1 MVMNRRAVLKTLAAV
16 PAVSLL
22 PGLSGCDG
30 GSYVNLLLHGLFMM
44 EFNDNKLIIATP
56 KVDGHIFKMRK
67 HGQARAEAKDL
78 PEFITM
84 LGVVKEGSQDKFKP
98 ENLTFPVSDLK
109 RDYAIDYQ
117 NPSKHRC
124 TMVLPLPYD
133 ILGLR
138 AGKKDDFKPQAGDIG
153 SHIKS
158 TSSTRLAT
166 ITCLRY
172 KPASGVAPFTINY
185 YAEHPNPPTKD
196 SVNAALKAVKTV
208 CGAQFTLQMDDL
220 APVAPYDNPL
230 PEGVDRDD
238 ENPFQQEHAVDVA
251 SCPQFGIRG

>member
-1 MVMNRRAVLKTLAAV
+1 MNRRTVLKTLAAA

-22 PGLSGCDG
+22 SGLSGCDG
-30 GSYVNLLLHGLFMM
+30 GPYVNVLLHGLFMM

-56 KVDGHIFKMRK
+56 KFDGHIFKMRK
-67 HGQARAEAKDL
+67 HGQARGEAKDL
-78 PEFITM
+78 PEFITI
-84 LGVVKEGSQDKFKP
+84 LGVVKEGSRNTFKP

-117 NPSKHRC
+117 NPSKHQC
-124 TMVLPLPYD
+124 TIILPLPED

-138 AGKKDDFKPQAGDIG
+138 VGKKDDFKPQAGDIG

-158 TSSTRLAT
+158 TPSTVLAT

-172 KPASGVAPFTINY
+172 KPASGVDPFTINY
-185 YAEHPNPPTKD
+185 YAEYPDKPSKE

-208 CGAQFTLQMDDL
+208 CGDQFTLQIEDL
-220 APVAPYDNPL
+220 GPSAPYDKPF
-230 PEGVDRDD
+230 PEGVDQDD
-238 ENPFQQEHAVDVA
+238 EDPFHQDLRDVDVA